1 MAVTASYWG
10 LLKGPDKQESA
21 SLLDPIT
28 EYHRLLEADP
38 LAAREQASRLR
49 EEFLR
54 EGVTFDGEPMP
65 SFVRPHFVARGDWN
79 DLRSQ
84 GAQVM
89 EIAARVARHV
99 FDGDV
104 GRLCDFLGTPAA
116 EARWVALDPGPPD
129 VVLSRLDAFVTPEGP
144 RFIEINSDAPAG
156 FGYSDRMA
164 RLFEKLPV
172 FREFARRAPVSYLP
186 SDDGLVRAVAG
197 QRSSGGSGRPRIAIV
212 DWAEVKTR
220 PDQEILRDAF
230 AARGFDCLLADP
242 REMELAGGRLHA
254 GGAPVDLVYRRAVL
268 SELVEH
274 EGEVGAFL
282 EACRQRL
289 CPFVNSFRCRLS
301 EDKAFFAILTDETF
315 AHLMNDGERA
325 LVARALPWTRR
336 VAERRTLKDER
347 EIDLVPFIVQE
358 REKLVLKPAHAY
370 GGRSVFLGSE
380 TEPADW
386 DRVVRAAL
394 EAPWVVQERVGIPE
408 EPFPVLDEE
417 SGDLTFVPLKVN
429 ANPFYVAGES
439 VGAVTRASRS
449 SVINVSAGG
458 GSVPTFVVG

>member
-1 MAVTASYWG
+1 
-10 LLKGPDKQESA
+10 LLE
-21 SLLDPIT
+21 PIT
-28 EYHRLLEADP
+28 EYHRILEAEP
-38 LAAREQASRLR
+38 AAAREQAAGLR
-49 EEFLR
+49 EAFLR

-65 SFVRPHFVARGDWN
+65 SFLRPHFLARGDW
-79 DLRSQ
+79 DALRSQ
-84 GAQVM
+84 GTRVM

-116 EARWVALDPGPPD
+116 EARWVAFDPGPPD

-164 RLFEKLPV
+164 RLFEELPV

-186 SDDGLVRAVAG
+186 SDEGLVRAVVG
-197 QRSSGGSGRPRIAIV
+197 QWRSSGGEARPRVAIV

-220 PDQEILRDAF
+220 PDQEILREAF
-230 AARGFDCLLADP
+230 VARGFDCLLADP
-242 REMELAGGRLHA
+242 REVEIARGRLRA

-274 EGEVGAFL
+274 EEEVKAFL
-282 EACRQRL
+282 EAYRRGV
-289 CPFVNSFRCRLS
+289 CPVVNSLRCRLS

-315 AHLMNDGERA
+315 AHLMDDEERA
-325 LVARALPWTRR
+325 LIGRVLPWTRR
-336 VAERRTLKDER
+336 VAERRTLKGER
-347 EIDLVPFIVQE
+347 EVDLVPFVIQE

-386 DRVVRAAL
+386 ERAVRAAL
-394 EAPWVVQERVGIPE
+394 EAPWVVQERVTIPE
-408 EPFPVLDEE
+408 EPFPVLDEKTGE
-417 SGDLTFVPLKVN
+417 LTFVPLKVN
-429 ANPFYVAGES
+429 ANPFYVAGQE